1 MTVLA
6 QHKLEIAEAFG
17 RAAMNYDRHAEFQR
31 DVVDRLVDSLPDDLS
46 GIKALDVGSGTGYFA
61 EKLLQRGAEVTCL
74 ISQVPC
80 SHKQSKDWE
89 RPRNIALLML
99 SPFRLTTTTLI
110 WWFPA

>member
-6 QHKLEIAEAFG
+6 QNKIEIAEAFG

-31 DVVDRLVDSLPDDLS
+31 DVVERLLDSLPDDLS

-80 SHKQSKDWE
+80 CHKLSKGSE
-89 RPRNIALLML
+89 PRRNIALPMP
-99 SPFRLTTTTLI
+99 SPFRLTTMTLI
-110 WWFPA
+110 WWFLA